1 MAKNNISG
9 MIGQVPGIPIA
20 IDPVQMINGIFD
32 CYKNVT
38 TTREEQQTLRTEIR
52 EKSRVYIAAIEANT
66 KEFKMALEQIGPERM
81 ELIKLVCD
89 LVRQEGVDEYSLKV
103 CEKVIEYLM
112 SGNPMD
118 SVGKTLKFFDKR

>member
-1 MAKNNISG
+1 
-9 MIGQVPGIPIA
+9 
-20 IDPVQMINGIFD
+20 
-32 CYKNVT
+32 
-38 TTREEQQTLRTEIR
+38 
-52 EKSRVYIAAIEANT
+52 
-66 KEFKMALEQIGPERM
+66 M